1 MSHAGAVDPQGVKP
15 VTRDEM
21 TDILAGHRQAQEQ
34 AAVAGVK
41 YFRMPRLYA
50 TPSGGTVVLG
60 ETWAGQPYTGQT
72 TGPNSGYVWS
82 IRRLTANGLGT
93 GSNPDILNIYRNG
106 VHSDPVWQLNGNNWG
121 YSFGPTE
128 LLLMPGEKLLAM
140 SLGSLVST
148 AQITLTG
155 DAIEV
160 PQAMIGKL
168 VV

>member
-1 MSHAGAVDPQGVKP
+1 MTVQGPVALVK
-15 VTRDEM
+15 DEL
-21 TDILAGHRQAQEQ
+21 LAIFTEAL
-34 AAVAGVK
+34 AANRERETLEAIQGIK
-41 YFRMPRLYA
+41 YFRLPALYA
-50 TPSGGTVVLG
+50 TPATGTVVLG
-60 ETWAGQPYTGQT
+60 QSGQT
-72 TGPNSGYVWS
+72 SGPNQGYVWS

-93 GSNPDILNIYRNG
+93 GANPDILNIYRNG
-106 VHSDPVWQLNGNNWG
+106 TSGSPVWQLNGNNWG

-128 LLLMPGEKLLAM
+128 MMLLPGETLVAA

-148 AQITLTG
+148 SQITLTG